1 MQARDRHIPRN
12 ARARAH
18 RRGRA
23 GFALMDAVIAG
34 VLLAIGMVGVLSVAG
49 QAMTLARR
57 GETDVRAAAAIDEL
71 LSMVVTEGPVD
82 FADIHPTEG
91 EFGPDSPYAD
101 FTYAIRIQ
109 QGGSGIP
116 AEVEVTLVHEGGRSY
131 SVATLVAE
139 RRGEE
144 PNPLRSP
151 STPIDRAARI
161 EEREARREG
170 RPITQ

>member
-1 MQARDRHIPRN
+1 MVTARRRSTRP
-12 ARARAH
+12 ARAR
-18 RRGRA
+18 RDA

-34 VLLAIGMVGVLSVAG
+34 VLLAIGMVGVLSVVG
-49 QAMTLARR
+49 QAMSLARR

-71 LSMVVTEGPVD
+71 LSMVITEGPVD
-82 FADIHPTEG
+82 FADIHPVEG
-91 EFGPDSPYAD
+91 EFGLDSPYAD
-101 FTYAIRIQ
+101 FSYAIRIQ

-116 AEVEVTLVHEGGRSY
+116 AEVEVALLHEGGRTY
-131 SVATLVAE
+131 RVATLVAE

-144 PNPLRSP
+144 PNPLRTP
-151 STPIDRAARI
+151 ETPIDRAQRI